1 MSRYFDE
8 LIEYLKRLETDL
20 QTEINK
26 IIKSEP
32 SN

>member
-20 QTEINK
+20 QTEIYK
-26 IIKSEP
+26 IIKSEL
-32 SN
+32 